1 MIAGIVA
8 LGAMALACAG
18 IVALGARV
26 AGRSALDG
34 ARWRQTHLPMLAAIV
49 CGLAAAGHDPLSVA
63 LRSGGVA
70 PTLIRSAF
78 LWLVIGLPIAAVS
91 ISAGIGLLRGASVSI
106 AGVWCAAATGS
117 LACGLTLA
125 GRISLLDGQLM
136 MLAGLALSW
145 WRAGATQRDSDRSR
159 RATWE
164 APAAYALAFVGGI
177 AALCSGGQLYML
189 AGVAAIAMVTVT
201 AALALSSRGVAERA
215 PIGEESWTALGAML
229 MGLGI
234 VTVARIGV
242 MGYAEVQRAALM
254 TGDPPVIAIADVVW
268 SGPYVGGLAMQAPE
282 ALWLLAL
289 AGVIV
294 LAGRDRER
302 RIGAGL
308 LCIGL
313 GVASGAWR
321 VVSWA
326 ASGG

>member
-1 MIAGIVA
+1 MAGVFA
-8 LGAMALACAG
+8 LGVMAVACAG
-18 IVALGARV
+18 IVALSARV
-26 AGRSALDG
+26 GRRSALDG
-34 ARWRQTHLPMLAAIV
+34 ARWRQAHLPMLAAIV

-63 LRSGGVA
+63 LRSGEVA

-91 ISAGIGLLRGASVSI
+91 ISAGIGMLRGGRVSI
-106 AGVWCAAATGS
+106 GGVWCAAATGS

-136 MLAGLALSW
+136 MLAGLAMSW
-145 WRAGATQRDSDRSR
+145 WRASATQRDPDRTR

-164 APAAYALAFVGGI
+164 APAAYALAFAGGI
-177 AALCSGGQLYML
+177 AALWTGGQQFML
-189 AGVAAIAMVTVT
+189 AGVAAIALGMVA
-201 AALALSSRGVAERA
+201 AALVMSAGSASERA
-215 PIGEESWTALGAML
+215 PIGEESWTALGAIL

-242 MGYAEVQRAALM
+242 MGYAEVKRAAVM
-254 TGDPPVIAIADVVW
+254 TGEPPVIALADVVW

-282 ALWLLAL
+282 ALWLLAM
-289 AGVIV
+289 AGVMV
-294 LAGRDRER
+294 LAGRERER

-321 VVSWA
+321 VISWA
-326 ASGG
+326 AMGG